1 MILLNKTHSER
12 KHYSMLKNLF
22 KKIQKKSKTGFRL
35 IRNIALAQVKEKT
48 RLFKKIRN
56 SANRETYQTNCDKW
70 QRKNV

>member
-48 RLFKKIRN
+48 RLFKKN
-56 SANRETYQTNCDKW
+56 QKQCK
-70 QRKNV
+70 QGNVSNKL